1 MNLILLT
8 SVDSTNNYL
17 QELSEKGLAEEGT
30 IVLSLEQSKGKGQRG
45 SDWESKPGFGLYV
58 SILLKPKDWA
68 VEKQYILN
76 KAVAVG
82 VAWYIDSKTDKD
94 VRIKWPNDILIAEKK
109 VAGILIEN
117 VIRGEMV
124 SSVVAGIGINLNQ
137 NDFTREFETP
147 ATSLKIVTGKNF
159 DPETEA
165 VELFREVWKA
175 YCQIIAGE
183 SETMEEHYSH
193 YLFKRGERAL
203 FIKGEGLFYGVLK
216 SVDSSGAA
224 LIEENGR
231 TIRATHPG
239 TRFYLRD
246 KRFRN

>member
-1 MNLILLT
+1 
-8 SVDSTNNYL
+8 
-17 QELSEKGLAEEGT
+17 
-30 IVLSLEQSKGKGQRG
+30 
-45 SDWESKPGFGLYV
+45 
-58 SILLKPKDWA
+58 
-68 VEKQYILN
+68 
-76 KAVAVG
+76 
-82 VAWYIDSKTDKD
+82 
-94 VRIKWPNDILIAEKK
+94 
-109 VAGILIEN
+109 
-117 VIRGEMV
+117 MV
-124 SSVVAGIGINLNQ
+124 SSVIAGIGINLNQ

-147 ATSLKIVTGKNF
+147 ATSLKIVTGKIF

-216 SVDSSGAA
+216 SVDASGAA